1 MSTTD
6 TNVRSD
12 LTSTTDPS
20 RGAVVVG
27 LDADGSALAA
37 LDWAIEDAV
46 RRHRPLHLVCA
57 AEPVYPDI
65 MAGAIVMDSADDS
78 ATGILAAA
86 VARAKELAPG
96 LTVRTT
102 SERLR
107 ALDVLVHASHT
118 ADTLVVGTHGRSR
131 LGTLVLGS
139 TSLQVVSQATC
150 PVVVVRQAPPVPA
163 PESRPRVVV
172 GVDGSPVSMAAV
184 DFAFAQA
191 DARGIGLTVVH
202 GWSPDKVEGVDVR
215 TASGDRWREAGQLE
229 VAATAESIAGHTT
242 RYPDVD
248 VRTHVI
254 RKSPADALV
263 AEADGAELLVVG
275 SRGWGDVRGM
285 LLGSVSQG
293 VLRRVPCPVAVVRP
307 YPTPAEDA

>member
-1 MSTTD
+1 MSTINT
-6 TNVRSD
+6 TVRSD

-27 LDADGSALAA
+27 LDADGSARDA

-57 AEPVYPDI
+57 AEPAYPDI

-78 ATGILAAA
+78 AAGVVAAA
-86 VARAKELAPG
+86 VERVTELAPG
-96 LTVRTT
+96 LTVHTT
-102 SERLR
+102 AERLR
-107 ALDVLVHASHT
+107 ALDVLVHASLT

-131 LGTLVLGS
+131 FGTLVLGS

-150 PVVVVRQAPPVPA
+150 PVVVVRHAAPVPA
-163 PESRPRVVV
+163 PEGRPRVVV

-202 GWSPDKVEGVDVR
+202 GWNPDKVEGIDVR

-229 VAATAESIAGHTT
+229 VAATAESIAGHAT

-307 YPTPAEDA
+307 YPTQAKDA

>member
-1 MSTTD
+1 MSTAD
-6 TNVRSD
+6 TTTRSD

-20 RGAVVVG
+20 HGAVVVG
-27 LDADGSALAA
+27 LDADGSASAA
-37 LDWAIEDAV
+37 LDWAVEDAV

-57 AEPVYPDI
+57 AEPVYPDV

-78 ATGILAAA
+78 STEVLDAA
-86 VARAKELAPG
+86 VARVHELAPG
-96 LTVRTT
+96 HAVHGTA
-102 SERLR
+102 ERLR
-107 ALDVLVHASHT
+107 ALDVLVHASRT
-118 ADTLVVGTHGRSR
+118 ADVLVVGTHGHGR

-150 PVVVVRQAPPVPA
+150 PVVVVRHSAPVPS

-172 GVDGSPVSMAAV
+172 GVDGSAVSMAAV

-191 DARGIGLTVVH
+191 DARGIGLTVIH
-202 GWSPDKVEGVDVR
+202 GWNPDAVKGVDVR
-215 TASGDRWREAGQLE
+215 TPSGNRFREAGQLE
-229 VAATAESIAGHTT
+229 VAATAESIAGHAAL
-242 RYPDVD
+242 YPDVD

-254 RKSPADALV
+254 RKSPTDALV

-275 SRGWGDVRGM
+275 SRGWGDVRGL

-307 YPTPAEDA
+307 RLVPAQDA

>member
-1 MSTTD
+1 MSTTG
-6 TNVRSD
+6 TTVRSD
-12 LTSTTDPS
+12 LTSTTDKS

-27 LDADGSALAA
+27 LDADGSAVDA
-37 LDWAIEDAV
+37 LDWAIEDAA

-57 AEPVYPDI
+57 AEPVYPDV
-65 MAGAIVMDSADDS
+65 MAGAIVMDTADDN
-78 ATGILAAA
+78 LARVLDAA
-86 VARAKELAPG
+86 VARVHELAPA
-96 LTVRTT
+96 LTVHGTA
-102 SERLR
+102 ERLR

-150 PVVVVRQAPPVPA
+150 PVVVVRHAPPVPA
-163 PESRPRVVV
+163 PESLPRIVV
-172 GVDGSPVSMAAV
+172 GVDGSAVSMAAV

-202 GWSPDKVEGVDVR
+202 GWNPNVVEGVDVR
-215 TASGDRWREAGQLE
+215 TPSGDRWREAGQLE
-229 VAATAESIAGHTT
+229 VAATAESIAGHAAL
-242 RYPDVD
+242 YPDVD

-254 RKSPADALV
+254 RKSPVDALV
-263 AEADGAELLVVG
+263 AEADGAELVVVG
-275 SRGWGDVRGM
+275 SRGWGDVRGL
-285 LLGSVSQG
+285 LLGSVSQA

-307 YPTPAEDA
+307 RPAQGEDA